1 MRFSP
6 ANFNAH
12 IAAMGQ
18 DLAWRRASACPCFSP
33 QSGQARF
40 DCPLCGGRGHTWAAE
55 VTVRAGLSSQTS
67 KKAMAQ
73 FGVYEIGDALLTV
86 GSDSPLYEMGQYDR
100 VRGLSSTNR
109 FSQMMTRGEG
119 DALLG
124 TIESIDRVFWLNAG
138 GDGLVEGGIPTVS
151 GAGVL
156 TWSTGAPP
164 AGTKYVVN
172 GVRFDE
178 FFSFLDLPNDR
189 NVGGA
194 DLPRKVPV
202 RKFDLFGR

>member
-6 ANFNAH
+6 AHFNAH
-12 IAAMGQ
+12 IGNMGQ

-33 QSGQARF
+33 SSGQARF
-40 DCPLCGGRGHTWAAE
+40 DCPLCGGRGHTWEAE
-55 VTVRAGLSSQTS
+55 VRVRAGLTSQTS
-67 KKAMAQ
+67 KKALAQ
-73 FGVYEIGDALLTV
+73 FGVYENGDALLTI

-100 VRGLSSTNR
+100 VRGLTSTNR
-109 FSQMMTRGEG
+109 FSTMMTRGQ
-119 DALLG
+119 DDTLLG
-124 TIESIDRVFWLNAG
+124 TIESIDRVFWLNEAG
-138 GDGLVEGGIPTVS
+138 AATVDGGIPTVS
-151 GAGVL
+151 DVGAL
-156 TWSTGAPP
+156 TWSSGEPP
-164 AGTKYVVN
+164 AGTQYVVN

-202 RKFDLFGR
+202 RKFDLLGR